1 MPLNEKTDAKL
12 LRPSTNSCV
21 SEGQLN
27 EDFSSTNLDDEILP
41 KIEHSQV
48 FEITQ
53 EGPNFRG
60 VGMYGAA
67 ILIAKSQLGLG
78 VLGLPSTL
86 NALGFLPGLL
96 SLACLCFLSTYT
108 GLIIGKF
115 RNKHPHI
122 YCIDDAA
129 YMLFGRIARE
139 IMGWGF
145 WLFYTLCYGSAL
157 LTISI
162 AFNSITEHPICTV
175 IWIVIGAIVSFVLG
189 ASIRTMRVLS
199 FMGYFAMSSIL
210 LAVWIVAIAC
220 LTQKVPAAAPVN
232 EPINKMVKVA
242 ATGARFNTVASAIA
256 IQFFSLC
263 GTASF
268 FSIQAE
274 MRDPK
279 QYGKSLLMGQALV
292 MFNYIVLAIMIYS
305 KVGQYVA
312 SPALGSAGELFKK
325 IAYGIAL
332 PGLFWSSFFTAH
344 LAAKYALIRI
354 LRGTTHLQSNT
365 NIHWITWLGMITI
378 VSAVGFLI
386 AGAIPFF
393 KNLVALTGALVG
405 TSFTLFIPACLTLH
419 ELGHH
424 KHHER
429 DSTLTWIKH
438 SWEEFHNHKSTV
450 VLSMFCICVA
460 IFICVGGLYG
470 AISSTI
476 EAYSNGTIDRA
487 FSCANNA

>member
-1 MPLNEKTDAKL
+1 MISDNTDTKYPGPNANQTVTSAQ
-12 LRPSTNSCV
+12 PDSGSFSTDLEIV
-21 SEGQLN
+21 SPTT
-27 EDFSSTNLDDEILP
+27 S
-41 KIEHSQV
+41 EHSQV
-48 FEITQ
+48 FKKTT

-60 VGMYGAA
+60 VSMYGAA
-67 ILIAKSQLGLG
+67 VLIAKSQLGLG

-86 NALGFLPGLL
+86 NALGFLPGLISL
-96 SLACLCFLSTYT
+96 SCLCLLSTYT

-115 RNKHPHI
+115 RIRHPHI

-129 YMLFGRIARE
+129 YMLFGGVARE
-139 IMGWGF
+139 LIGWGF

-162 AFNSITEHPICTV
+162 AFNSITGYPVCTV
-175 IWIVIGAIVSFVLG
+175 IWVVVGTVVSFILG

-220 LTQKVPAAAPVN
+220 LTQGVPAAAPEG
-232 EPINKMVKVA
+232 EPINKMIQVA
-242 ATGARFNTVASAIA
+242 ATGARFNTVVSAIA
-256 IQFFSLC
+256 VQFFSLC

-274 MRDPK
+274 MRDPR
-279 QYGKSLLMGQALV
+279 QYGRSLLMGQGLV
-292 MFNYIVLAIMIYS
+292 MFNYIVLAIMVYA

-325 IAYGIAL
+325 IAYGVAL

-344 LAAKYALIRI
+344 LAAKYSLIRI
-354 LRGTTHLQSNT
+354 LRGTKHLQNNT
-365 NIHWITWLGMITI
+365 KIHWITWLGMIFI
-378 VSAVGFLI
+378 VSSVGFVI

-393 KNLVALTGALVG
+393 NNLAALTAALVG
-405 TSFTLFIPACLTLH
+405 TLFTLFIPACMTLY

-424 KHHER
+424 KHHQD
-429 DSTLTWIKH
+429 DSRLAWIRH
-438 SWEEFHNHKSTV
+438 SWREIHNYKFSTG
-450 VLSMFCICVA
+450 LSMFCILVA
-460 IFICVGGLYG
+460 IFICGGGLYG
-470 AISSTI
+470 AISSTV
-476 EAYSNGTIDRA
+476 EAYANGTVDRA

>member
-1 MPLNEKTDAKL
+1 MSLNENTDMIITKSKCECVDNEEEKDASSNFDTESVVKTE
-12 LRPSTNSCV
+12 RN
-21 SEGQLN
+21 
-27 EDFSSTNLDDEILP
+27 
-41 KIEHSQV
+41 HV
-48 FEITQ
+48 FEIKKD
-53 EGPNFRG
+53 GPNFRG
-60 VGMYGAA
+60 VGTYGAA

-78 VLGLPSTL
+78 VLGLPSTF
-86 NALGFLPGLL
+86 NSLGFLPGAL
-96 SLACLCFLSTYT
+96 SLVCLCLLSTYT
-108 GLIIGKF
+108 GLVIGKF

-129 YMLFGRIARE
+129 YMLFGPIARE

-162 AFNSITEHPICTV
+162 AFNSLTGHPMCTV
-175 IWIVIGAIVSFVLG
+175 IWVVIGAIVSFILG

-210 LAVWIVAIAC
+210 LAVWTVAIAC
-220 LTQKVPAAAPVN
+220 LTQKVPAAAPL
-232 EPINKMVKVA
+232 EQPTNKLIRVA
-242 ATGARFNTVASAIA
+242 ATGVRFSTIASAIA

-274 MRDPK
+274 MRDPR

-292 MFNYIVLAIMIYS
+292 MFNYIVLAIMIYA

-312 SPALGSAGELFKK
+312 SPALGSAGDLFKK

-344 LAAKYALIRI
+344 LAAKYSLIRI
-354 LRGTTHLQSNT
+354 LRGTKHLQSNT
-365 NIHWITWLGMITI
+365 KIHWITWLGMITI
-378 VSAVGFLI
+378 VSAVGFVI

-393 KNLVALTGALVG
+393 NNLVALTGALVG
-405 TSFTLFIPACLTLH
+405 TSFTLFIPACLTLY
-419 ELGHH
+419 EIGHH

-429 DSTLTWIKH
+429 DLTLTWIKH
-438 SWEEFHNHKSTV
+438 SWSELHNHKFTAT
-450 VLSMFCICVA
+450 LSIFCIAVA

-470 AISSTI
+470 AISSTV
-476 EAYSNGTIDRA
+476 EAYANGTVDRA